1 METLDA
7 SLHRHLHEISDLLR
21 RLLLHPACDVGVGIQ
36 RKTRGEM
43 AQHLGQGLDVH
54 AILQCQRG
62 EGVTKLVEATN
73 GHSLVEAENAICYD
87 IVRDYGLRR
96 SLFCERGISSHGT
109 KKQKTSVH
117 GNG

>member
-21 RLLLHPACDVGVGIQ
+21 RLLLHPVCDVGVGIQ

-43 AQHLGQGLDVH
+43 AQHLGQGFDVH

-62 EGVTKLVEATN
+62 EGVPLRYNYDKPEKPRRIKGFEVF
-73 GHSLVEAENAICYD
+73 SLVFSSFSKPKNHTEISR
-87 IVRDYGLRR
+87 IIGGV
-96 SLFCERGISSHGT
+96 SLTTNE
-109 KKQKTSVH
+109 
-117 GNG
+117 

>member
-21 RLLLHPACDVGVGIQ
+21 RLLLHPVCDVGVGIQ

-62 EGVTKLVEATN
+62 EGVPLWHNKDKSE
-73 GHSLVEAENAICYD
+73 SP
-87 IVRDYGLRR
+87 
-96 SLFCERGISSHGT
+96 
-109 KKQKTSVH
+109 
-117 GNG
+117 